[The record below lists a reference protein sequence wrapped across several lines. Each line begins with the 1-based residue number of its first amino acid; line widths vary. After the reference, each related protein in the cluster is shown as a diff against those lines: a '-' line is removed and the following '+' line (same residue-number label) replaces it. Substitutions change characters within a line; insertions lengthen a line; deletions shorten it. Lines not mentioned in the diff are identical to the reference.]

1 MIVLRLKWKLGEL
14 QRRSEM
20 TIDES
25 SNVVARIDL
34 LIIVSLVRK
43 VLCHTF
49 GTEVEKRIVKYVV
62 NQFLQTGSVGNN
74 EPILQVSNF

>member
-1 MIVLRLKWKLGEL
+1 MIVLRPKWKLGEL
-14 QRRSEM
+14 QCRSEM

-49 GTEVEKRIVKYVV
+49 VAEVEKWIVKYVA
-62 NQFLQTGSVGNN
+62 NQFS
-74 EPILQVSNF
+74 